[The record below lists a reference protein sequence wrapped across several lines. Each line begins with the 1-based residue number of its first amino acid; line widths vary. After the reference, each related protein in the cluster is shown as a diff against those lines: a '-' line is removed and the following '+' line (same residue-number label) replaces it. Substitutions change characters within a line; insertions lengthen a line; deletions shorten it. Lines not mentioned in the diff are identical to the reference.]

1 MERSVLNKKLDDMIS
16 SLVNWKSDKRLPIPE
31 PDMVAM
37 LNVARQVLLSEPMLL
52 SVQPPVNI
60 LGDIHGQ
67 FRDLLRYFETSGHPP
82 SKRYLLLGDY
92 VDRGQ
97 FSVETL
103 TLLLAYK
110 VRYPTSVHLLRGNHE
125 SASINHYYGFYDECK
140 RRFTVRLWKNF
151 VDTYNCL
158 PVAAV
163 IDSKIFCC
171 HGGLSPALHELS
183 DIHDIERPV
192 EVKQN
197 GLLCD
202 LLWSDPDPAVTT
214 WTKNSRGV
222 SFTFGVEQVEA
233 FLTRFNFD
241 LVCRA
246 HQVVEDGY
254 EFFAKRQL
262 ITVFSAVNYC
272 GEYDNAGAM
281 MCVDP
286 DLNITLVVMK
296 PKKHEPDHR
305 KKPIVE
311 GAPPNMLAG

>member
-1 MERSVLNKKLDDMIS
+1 MERSILQKKLDEMIT
-16 SLVNWKSDKRLPIPE
+16 SLVNWKADKRMQVPE
-31 PDMVAM
+31 TDMVAM

-52 SVQPPVNI
+52 AVQPPVNVI
-60 LGDIHGQ
+60 GDIHGQ

-82 SKRYLLLGDY
+82 TKRYLLLGDY

-97 FSVETL
+97 HSVETL

-110 VRYPTSVHLLRGNHE
+110 VRYPSSVHLLRGNHE

-151 VDTYNCL
+151 VDCYNCL

-171 HGGLSPALHELS
+171 HGGLSPSLHELS
-183 DIHDIERPV
+183 DIRNIERPA
-192 EVKQN
+192 EIKQN

-202 LLWSDPDPAVTT
+202 LLWSDPDPTVNT

-222 SFTFGVEQVEA
+222 SFTFGVGAGGGVPHE
-233 FLTRFNFD
+233 
-241 LVCRA
+241 
-246 HQVVEDGY
+246 VVEDGY

-296 PKKHEPDHR
+296 PKKHDAHHNKRPMT
-305 KKPIVE
+305 E
-311 GAPPNMLAG
+311 GATPNMLMD